1 MKIFL
6 HTALLLLAVFAL
18 GADEATSKNNSE
30 SSDNAASLQPKM
42 LRIAGN
48 IDGSGR
54 IVFTRHSVIYEHKH
68 WDPPTDVTF
77 DGEPWDLART
87 PESWDS
93 LGGTLDLT
101 KAWIVKRSGRDVIA
115 SNTRRMGL
123 ISIFVTRQTGPTF
136 TKLRLRFRD
145 ASPPSL
151 LRRVS
156 PGERRAG

>member
-30 SSDNAASLQPKM
+30 SSENAAILQPKM

-115 SNTRRMGL
+115 LEHTADGFDLYLCDSPNGADFYEVTIAIPRR
-123 ISIFVTRQTGPTF
+123 
-136 TKLRLRFRD
+136 
-145 ASPPSL
+145 
-151 LRRVS
+151 
-156 PGERRAG
+156 